1 MLALVGLI
9 AMLPVVG
16 MVVTTAV
23 IVLARVVDRSTTAL
37 LRRRQVRGGK
47 GRSDGF
53 VAVAASPVHLLTAAL
68 ITVPCLVPPLLV
80 GVTTGGLAAL
90 VAAAAQGFHWGPLS
104 GVSVAVG
111 AFFGLLTAWWGPGGK
126 SLRRGSRAGLRSA
139 IRPAWLSTLIAAAL
153 LAVAAVEL
161 LNAIHGGGTVWAPLN
176 APFDTSDLPSR
187 PGLDNLRDLPLV
199 RDLPFVSR

>member
-1 MLALVGLI
+1 VTAAL
-9 AMLPVVG
+9 
-16 MVVTTAV
+16 

-37 LRRRQVRGGK
+37 LRRRQVRGGR

-53 VAVAASPVHLLTAAL
+53 VAVAASPVHLLTAVL
-68 ITVPCLVPPLLV
+68 VTVPCLIPPLLV
-80 GVTTGGLAAL
+80 GVTAAGLTAL
-90 VAAAAQGFHWGPLS
+90 VAAAAQGFHWSPLS

-111 AFFGLLTAWWGPGGK
+111 AFFGLLTAWWGPGGT
-126 SLRRGSRAGLRSA
+126 SLRRGGRAGLRSA

-161 LNAIHGGGTVWAPLN
+161 LNAIRGGGTVWAPLS
-176 APFDTSDLPSR
+176 APFDTADLPSH
-187 PGLDNLRDLPLV
+187 PGLGNLRDLPVV